1 MSIDAIVVSH
11 VSIENDIMTVN
22 STKVLCLLG
31 MINSILVKNR
41 PILMKVSVL
50 QQILNPMTVTHSLT
64 HCCA

>member
-1 MSIDAIVVSH
+1 MSIAAIVVSH

-50 QQILNPMTVTHSLT
+50 Q
-64 HCCA
+64 

>member
-31 MINSILVKNR
+31 MINSILVSNF

-50 QQILNPMTVTHSLT
+50 QQILNPMTVT
-64 HCCA
+64 